1 MEYYFIQPKKLLA
14 VDDTII
20 IESVL
25 DFDLTNDFCIDAK
38 SYNMFTRLKTNR
50 RLKIDGNVLYIFAD
64 EGKYKTALI
73 DKVAPK
79 IEIGAI
85 KNQNVYNNRVLQ
97 FACNFV
103 STSNTR
109 PLLTGVLFDDFGGV
123 YATDTFKLYKCGDNF
138 AHKPLWS
145 VPVAFIKELKEN
157 DYTLIFTD
165 NYVVYR
171 GDRNIYSRLYV
182 GDVPDINKVIKTN
195 NPNIIT
201 FTKPD
206 KLAFLPCE
214 YIDVK
219 IKDNNIEFILH
230 DDTSEFR
237 FNTPCTAMGDID
249 IRFNYEQFNTAL
261 KLFDSTVEIRLDDAL
276 KPAYMNKGNEHIILM
291 PMRVL

>member
-1 MEYYFIQPKKLLA
+1 MLYYFIQPKKLLA

-109 PLLTGVLFDDFGGV
+109 PLLTGVLFDDYGGV
-123 YATDTFKLYKCGDNF
+123 YATDTFKLYKYGNNF
-138 AHKPLWS
+138 THKPLWS

-171 GDRNIYSRLYV
+171 GTYNVYSRLYT
-182 GDVPDINKVIKTN
+182 GEIPDINKVIKTN
-195 NPNIIT
+195 NPNIIK

-206 KLAFLPCE
+206 KLTFMVSE

-219 IKDNNIEFILH
+219 IKNDIEFILH
-230 DDTSEFR
+230 DDTSEYR
-237 FNTPCTAMGDID
+237 FNVPCTQMGDID
-249 IRFNYEQFNTAL
+249 IRFNYDQFLTAI
-261 KLFDSTVEIRLDDAL
+261 KLFDNNDIEIRLDTPL
-276 KPAYMNKGNEHIILM
+276 TPAYFNKDDEHIILM